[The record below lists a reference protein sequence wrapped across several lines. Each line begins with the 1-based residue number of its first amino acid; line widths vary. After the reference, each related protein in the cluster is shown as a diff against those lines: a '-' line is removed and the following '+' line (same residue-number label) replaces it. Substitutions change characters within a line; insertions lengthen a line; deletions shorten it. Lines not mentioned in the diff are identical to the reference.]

1 MKKIIA
7 LCLLLT
13 LVLVPLTACDDTIYH
28 WNFSQE
34 FTEVKS
40 IQIQKST
47 IDGHVVAKE
56 LDVSLAPQIWEDVK
70 ELEYKKY
77 FPNPT
82 SPFSTCGYIVVIE
95 YNNGDREI
103 ISEWEPQYVPKDG
116 NALLTYLYCPEE
128 QFTSF
133 IQIYLGETI

>member
-7 LCLLLT
+7 LCLMLT
-13 LVLVPLTACDDTIYH
+13 LVLVPLTACDDTIHH

-34 FTEVKS
+34 YTEVKN
-40 IQIQKST
+40 IQIQKKVFH
-47 IDGHVVAKE
+47 GYEVAKE

-77 FPNPT
+77 GPSPT
-82 SPFSTCGYIVVIE
+82 RPQSACGYIVVIE

-103 ISEWEPQYVPKDG
+103 ISQKEPQYVTKDG
-116 NALLTYLYCPEE
+116 DERWSWWRCPEE